1 MKTGIHPDYH
11 TINVKMTDG
20 TIFQTRTT
28 WGKEGD
34 QMALDIDPLVHPAWT
49 GGNAKLM
56 DTGGRVSK
64 FKNKYAGLG
73 F

>member
-1 MKTGIHPDYH
+1 MKNDIHPDYH
-11 TINVKMTDG
+11 CIDVKMTDG
-20 TIFQTRTT
+20 TIIKMRST

-34 QMALDIDPLVHPAWT
+34 VLALDIDPSSHPAWT
-49 GGNAKLM
+49 GGGARLT
-56 DTGGRVSK
+56 DAGGRVSK